1 MISYMRRAVGPLTL
15 AALPLLSVPALA
27 STPQTS
33 SVIAMLG
40 LSAQQIAPS
49 ELRNIRGGFDLS
61 PSLSISFA
69 FKQIESINGIVVQTI
84 AVPETTVTNLSS
96 GTKMDSSEVPAVT
109 KTTSPAVT
117 TASVSSP
124 SVTVTNA
131 AGATQTVNVPAN
143 SNINLTAAANNGLT
157 AINTQLSNSGLTNTT
172 MNQANNTA
180 VSVAATMD
188 ISISGLS
195 QFLAQQ
201 QSFANPQSGL
211 YYGSAFR

>member
-1 MISYMRRAVGPLTL
+1 MT

-27 STPQTS
+27 ATPETS

-40 LSAQQIAPS
+40 LSAQQITPG
-49 ELRNIRGGFDLS
+49 ELRNIRGGFDLG

-69 FKQIESINGIVVQTI
+69 FKQIESVNGIIIQTI
-84 AVPETTVTNLSS
+84 AVPQTTVTNLSA
-96 GTKMDSSEVPAVT
+96 GTKTDSSEVSTVA
-109 KTTSPAVT
+109 KTTSPVT
-117 TASVSSP
+117 TTTSSP
-124 SVTVTNA
+124 TVTVTNA
-131 AGATQTVNVPAN
+131 SGATQTVNAPAN

-157 AINTQLSNSGLTNTT
+157 AINTQLASNGISNTT

-180 VSVAATMD
+180 ISIATTMN